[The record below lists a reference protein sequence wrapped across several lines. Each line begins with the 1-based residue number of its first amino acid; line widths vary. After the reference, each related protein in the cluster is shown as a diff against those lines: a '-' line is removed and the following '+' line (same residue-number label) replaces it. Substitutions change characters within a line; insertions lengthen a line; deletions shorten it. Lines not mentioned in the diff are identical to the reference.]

1 MVKVRLTTSEQC
13 QWVVSGGRN
22 LTEEERA
29 KLRRDELTS
38 EFKIREIG
46 SDQTP
51 QLVEL
56 RYQPDVEIRLHS
68 HDEDE
73 IIYVLGGSMRVNSRS
88 VGPGACLYI
97 AGGTFYGFR
106 AGPEGLHILNFR
118 PRQDTT
124 FNLPANAKRGASPS
138 E

>member
-13 QWVVSGGRN
+13 EWVVSGQRGI
-22 LTEEERA
+22 TEEERA
-29 KLRRDELTS
+29 KLRKGELTS
-38 EFKIREIG
+38 EFKVREPG
-46 SDQTP
+46 SEQTP

-56 RYQPDVEIRLHS
+56 RYQPNAEIRVHS

-73 IIYVLGGSMRVNSRS
+73 IIYILEGSMRVNNRM

-97 AGGTFYGFR
+97 AGRTFYGFH

-124 FNLPANAKRGASPS
+124 FNLPPNAEHDASS
-138 E
+138 SQ